1 MEMKD
6 CPQKPK
12 LSRLFR
18 MQWEEAQ
25 SAYVL
30 LYPEGMIKLNQSAA
44 EILKRCDGE
53 RDVAAIVTDL
63 EQAFSVTG
71 LEDDVRDFLGEAN
84 ERGWLV

>member
-1 MEMKD
+1 MQMEN
-6 CPQKPK
+6 CPHKPK

-30 LYPEGMIKLNQSAA
+30 LYPEGMVKLNQSAA
-44 EILKRCDGE
+44 EILKRCNGE
-53 RDVAAIVTDL
+53 RDLAAIVADL

-71 LEDDVRDFLGEAN
+71 LENDVRDFLGAAN

>member
-1 MEMKD
+1 MNASPHK
-6 CPQKPK
+6 QK
-12 LSRLFR
+12 LSRLYR

-53 RDVAAIVTDL
+53 RDLAAIVADL
-63 EQAFSVTG
+63 ERAFSFTG
-71 LEDDVRDFLGEAN
+71 VENVVRDFLGEAN

>member
-1 MEMKD
+1 MENF
-6 CPQKPK
+6 PHKPK

-30 LYPEGMIKLNQSAA
+30 LYPEGMVKLNRSAA

-53 RDVAAIVTDL
+53 RGVAAIVDDL

-71 LEDDVRDFLGEAN
+71 LDNDVRDFLGEAN